1 MSARLDYAHASP
13 RIIHAMLGLQ
23 RAVDESG
30 LEPSL
35 RELVKLRA
43 SLLNGCAYCIDMHFK
58 DAKAQGETDERL
70 YMLSAWHEAACY
82 TDREMAAL
90 LWTDTLT
97 RIAENHVSDEVYD
110 SVAEHFDDRELVNL
124 TAAVVAINCWNRF
137 AISFAA
143 VPGEYQPAEPQPA

>member
-13 RIIHAMLGLQ
+13 EIVHAMRNLQ
-23 RAVDESG
+23 RAVDQSG

-43 SLLNGCAYCIDMHFK
+43 SQINGCAYCIDMHFK

-70 YMLSAWHEAACY
+70 YMLSAWHEANCY
-82 TDREMAAL
+82 SEREMAAL

-97 RIAENHVSDEVYD
+97 CIAENHVSDDVYD
-110 SVAEHFDDRELVNL
+110 LVSEHFDDRELVNL
-124 TAAVVAINCWNRF
+124 TGAIVAINGWNRF

-143 VPGEYQPAEPQPA
+143 VPGEYQPAEPQPV

>member
-1 MSARLDYAHASP
+1 MQPRLDYAHASP
-13 RIIHAMLGLQ
+13 AAVHAMRGLQ

-43 SLLNGCAYCIDMHFK
+43 SQINGCAYCIDMHFK
-58 DAKAQGETDERL
+58 DAKAMGETDERL
-70 YMLSAWHEAACY
+70 YMLSAWHEATCY

-97 RIAENHVSDEVYD
+97 LIADNHVTDEVYD
-110 SVAEHFDDRELVNL
+110 SVSEHFDDRELVDL
-124 TAAVVAINCWNRF
+124 TAAIVAINGWNRL

-143 VPGEYQPAEPQPA
+143 VPGEYQPADPQPV